1 MYKFSPILRPMIWG
15 SELWVLSGYPERIST
30 VSEGPCKGM
39 TVNELVALK
48 GAPLMGRR
56 VYEQFGNEFPLLIK
70 FIDAHQ
76 DLSIQVHPDEEMA
89 QRIHGGH
96 GKTEMWY
103 VLRTEPGAHLYSGL
117 SKAITPEEYGRRI
130 AEGSIVDVLADHK
143 IAPGDVFF
151 LPAGRVHAICGG
163 TYLAE
168 IQQTSD
174 LTYRIFDYNR
184 PGADGKPRQ
193 LHTDLARQAIDYKV
207 YDDYKASYEPVPD
220 KAVELVSCPYFTT
233 SVLDLSKPLGM
244 DLSMLDTFVVVMC
257 LEGSGEIS
265 AEGETV
271 SLAANE
277 VVLIPA
283 TADRV
288 SFNPS
293 EGVFKLLTTRL

>member
-1 MYKFSPILRPMIWG
+1 MIWG
-15 SELWVLSGYPERIST
+15 SELWVLSGYPERISK
-30 VSEGPCKGM
+30 VSDGPCKGL
-39 TVNELVALK
+39 TVNELIAEK
-48 GAPLMGRR
+48 GAPLMGRK

-103 VLRTEPGAHLYSGL
+103 VLRTEEGAHLYSGL
-117 SKAITPEEYGRRI
+117 SREITPEEYSQRI
-130 AEGSIVDVLADHK
+130 ADDSIVEVLADHS

-151 LPAGRVHAICGG
+151 LPAGRIHAICGG

-174 LTYRIFDYNR
+174 LTYRIYDYNR

-193 LHTDLARQAIDYKV
+193 LHTELARQAIDYKV
-207 YDDYKASYEPVPD
+207 YDDYKTAYTPGRDMDQEI
-220 KAVELVSCPYFTT
+220 VSCPYFTT
-233 SVLDLSKPLGM
+233 SVLDLTKPLRK
-244 DLSMLDTFVVVMC
+244 DLSSLDSFVVAMC
-257 LEGSGEIS
+257 LEGSGEIE

-271 SLAANE
+271 KLEANE

-283 TADRV
+283 TAPAV
-288 SFNPS
+288 TFTPC
-293 EGVFKLLTTRL
+293 GGCFKLLTTRL